1 MEREDSMEHGPLKAL
16 LDAIEGME
24 TIDESDY
31 EIGELV
37 EQTGLN
43 IDERID
49 PDAGS
54 AVEFLVHIERN

>member
-1 MEREDSMEHGPLKAL
+1 MEHGPLKTL

-43 IDERID
+43 IGERID
-49 PDAGS
+49 PDAGPS
-54 AVEFLVHIERN
+54 VEVSVHIEQN

>member
-1 MEREDSMEHGPLKAL
+1 MEHGPLKTL

-24 TIDESDY
+24 TIDESVY

-43 IDERID
+43 IGERID

-54 AVEFLVHIERN
+54 SVEVSVHIGQN

>member
-1 MEREDSMEHGPLKAL
+1 MEHGPLKTL

-43 IDERID
+43 IGERID

-54 AVEFLVHIERN
+54 SVEVSVHIE

>member
-1 MEREDSMEHGPLKAL
+1 MEHGPLKTL

-43 IDERID
+43 IGGKID
-49 PDAGS
+49 PDTGS
-54 AVEFLVHIERN
+54 SVELSVHIEQD

>member
-1 MEREDSMEHGPLKAL
+1 MEHGSLKTL

-31 EIGELV
+31 QIGELV

-43 IDERID
+43 IGERID

-54 AVEFLVHIERN
+54 SVEVSVHIEQN

>member
-1 MEREDSMEHGPLKAL
+1 MEHGPLKAL

-24 TIDESDY
+24 TIEDSDY

-43 IDERID
+43 IGGKID
-49 PDAGS
+49 PDTGPS
-54 AVEFLVHIERN
+54 VEFSVHIEQD

>member
-1 MEREDSMEHGPLKAL
+1 MEWEDNMGHGTLKTL

-43 IDERID
+43 IGERID
-49 PDAGS
+49 PDAGC

>member
-1 MEREDSMEHGPLKAL
+1 MEHGPLKTL

-24 TIDESDY
+24 TIDEFDY

-43 IDERID
+43 IGERID
-49 PDAGS
+49 PDAGPS
-54 AVEFLVHIERN
+54 LEFSVHIEQN

>member
-1 MEREDSMEHGPLKAL
+1 MEHGPLKTL

-31 EIGELV
+31 QIGELV

-43 IDERID
+43 IGERID

-54 AVEFLVHIERN
+54 SVEVSVHIEQN

>member
-1 MEREDSMEHGPLKAL
+1 MEHGPLKTL

-24 TIDESDY
+24 TIDEFDY

-43 IDERID
+43 IGERID

-54 AVEFLVHIERN
+54 SVEVSVHIGQN

>member
-1 MEREDSMEHGPLKAL
+1 MEHGPLKTL

-43 IDERID
+43 IGERID
-49 PDAGS
+49 PDAS
-54 AVEFLVHIERN
+54 SSVEFSVHIEQN

>member
-1 MEREDSMEHGPLKAL
+1 MEHGPLKTL

-43 IDERID
+43 IGERID

-54 AVEFLVHIERN
+54 SVDVSVHIDQN

>member
-1 MEREDSMEHGPLKAL
+1 MEHGRLKTL

-43 IDERID
+43 IGERID

-54 AVEFLVHIERN
+54 SVEVSVHIDQN

>member
-1 MEREDSMEHGPLKAL
+1 MEHGPLKTL

-24 TIDESDY
+24 TIDEFDY

-43 IDERID
+43 IGERID
-49 PDAGS
+49 PDARS
-54 AVEFLVHIERN
+54 SVELSVHIEQN